1 MNNPVF
7 MDQSEKVGLGAALG
21 GHAFLLALLVFGLYR
36 AAVPMG
42 SDGGGSAGDGI
53 AVSIVSET
61 ATEAPAPSS
70 DVAELVPAVEEE
82 QIEVLP
88 DVAPEIVRV
97 TKIQPKKVTQTTLV
111 KDRTKDTGF
120 GSSDFERR
128 LQEQARREKEKEQG
142 QGGNTND
149 NGQGGGQGANTQAE
163 MIAARSTISGQIKI
177 GNCMPSGI
185 DVNKV
190 TTKVTVKLAS
200 NGALL
205 SITDVSQ
212 SGRTASN
219 QPQLDP
225 IKRCIVDS
233 IKKITRFTGLD
244 PKTHSSW
251 QLITVPFRSRG

>member
-1 MNNPVF
+1 
-7 MDQSEKVGLGAALG
+7 MDRSEKVGLGAALG
-21 GHAFLLALLVFGLYR
+21 GHAVLLALLVFGLVR

-42 SDGGGSAGDGI
+42 SDGGGSEGDGI
-53 AVSIVSET
+53 AVSIVSE
-61 ATEAPAPSS
+61 ASTEAPAPSP
-70 DVAELVPAVEEE
+70 DMAELVPAVEE
-82 QIEVLP
+82 QVEVMP
-88 DVAPEIVRV
+88 DSIPELVRV
-97 TKIQPKKVTQTTLV
+97 TKTTPKKVTQVTPV
-111 KDRTKDTGF
+111 KNRTKDKGF
-120 GSSDFERR
+120 GSSEFERR
-128 LQEQARREKEKEQG
+128 LQQQAEREKEQGQG

-163 MIAARSTISGQIKI
+163 MIEARSTISGQIKI

-190 TTKVTVKLAS
+190 TTKVTVKLAK
-200 NGALL
+200 NGTLVA
-205 SITDVSQ
+205 ITDISQ

-233 IKKITRFTGLD
+233 IKKVTRFTGLD
-244 PKTHSSW
+244 PDTHSSW

>member
-1 MNNPVF
+1 MNNPF
-7 MDQSEKVGLGAALG
+7 AMDQSEKVGLGAALG
-21 GHAFLLALLVFGLYR
+21 GHAVLLALLVFGLYR

-53 AVSIVSET
+53 AVSIVSE
-61 ATEAPAPSS
+61 ASSEAPAPSP
-70 DVAELVPAVEEE
+70 DIAELVPAVEE
-82 QIEVLP
+82 QVEVLP
-88 DVAPEIVRV
+88 ESIPEIVRV
-97 TKIQPKKVTQTTLV
+97 TKPQTKKVTQNTPAENKA
-111 KDRTKDTGF
+111 KDRGF

-128 LQEQARREKEKEQG
+128 LKEQADREKEQG

-149 NGQGGGQGANTQAE
+149 DGQGGGQGANTQAE

-190 TTKVTVKLAS
+190 TTKVTVKLAK
-200 NGALL
+200 NGALVA
-205 SITDVSQ
+205 ITDVSQ

-233 IKKITRFTGLD
+233 IKKVSRFTGLD
-244 PKTHSSW
+244 PKTHDSW